1 MEKKTDRLSTGN
13 ISRLRRCTGL
23 IRTKG
28 KKLEERNGRVSQRNK
43 QGSSRWE
50 VASYPHSEDVVA
62 TSVVFTDE
70 PFGSEE
76 GFEAVA
82 P

>member
-1 MEKKTDRLSTGN
+1 M
-13 ISRLRRCTGL
+13 
-23 IRTKG
+23 
-28 KKLEERNGRVSQRNK
+28 
-43 QGSSRWE
+43 
-50 VASYPHSEDVVA
+50 ASYPHSEDVVA
-62 TSVVFTDE
+62 TLVVFTDE